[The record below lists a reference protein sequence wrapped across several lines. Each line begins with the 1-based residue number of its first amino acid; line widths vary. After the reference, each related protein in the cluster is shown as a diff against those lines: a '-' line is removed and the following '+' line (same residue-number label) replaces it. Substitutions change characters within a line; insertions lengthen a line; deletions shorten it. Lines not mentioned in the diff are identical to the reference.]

1 MSANQPSDPEGRA
14 LARARHIVYNRM
26 AFISAAVWA
35 VGTLLLFINIVPPT
49 ITKPVPE
56 IVIAMMVPVVPAAL
70 PWLFY
75 PAISRAVARRN
86 LATPDTTR
94 GPRRGLPH

>member
-1 MSANQPSDPEGRA
+1 MHTAPRPDAEQRA
-14 LARARHIVYNRM
+14 LLDARHVVYNRL
-26 AFISAAVWA
+26 AFLTAAVWA

-75 PAISRAVARRN
+75 SAISRAVARRE
-86 LATPDTTR
+86 LAR
-94 GPRRGLPH
+94 SARAS

>member
-1 MSANQPSDPEGRA
+1 MQAAPQPNAEQRA
-14 LARARHIVYNRM
+14 LVDARHVVYNRL
-26 AFISAAVWA
+26 AFLTAAVWA

-56 IVIAMMVPVVPAAL
+56 IVISMMVPVVPAAL

-75 PAISRAVARRN
+75 PAISRAVARRK
-86 LATPDTTR
+86 LARSLSAD
-94 GPRRGLPH
+94 